1 MAQNY
6 TIKDIL
12 DRVRRNKRWP
22 DTKLIQKAYNYAL
35 LKHGDQKRKSGEPY
49 IVHPT
54 NVAYTIA
61 ELGLDE
67 QTICA
72 ALLHDVVEDT
82 DATYEDI
89 DKEFGTEVAEMVDGV
104 TKLKQIQYATIEE
117 NQVENY
123 RKMFLAMGKDI
134 RVIIIK
140 LADRLHNM
148 RTLEFLRKER
158 QIAIAQE
165 TMQLYAPLAN
175 RLGLYAMKWE
185 LEDLG
190 FKYLYPEEHDEL
202 VKGIEQKREERLK
215 FN

>member
-1 MAQNY
+1 MAHNK

-12 DRVRRNKRWP
+12 EKVKKIKRWP
-22 DTKLIQKAYNYAL
+22 DTRIIQKAYNYAV
-35 LKHGDQKRKSGEPY
+35 LKHGEQKRKSGEPY
-49 IVHPT
+49 IIHPT

-61 ELGLDE
+61 EIGLDE

-82 DATYEDI
+82 DAIYEDI
-89 DKEFGTEVAEMVDGV
+89 EREFGKEIAEMVDGV
-104 TKLKQIQYATIEE
+104 TKLKQIQHATIEE

-148 RTLEFLRKER
+148 RTLQHLKRDR
-158 QIAIAQE
+158 QIDI
-165 TMQLYAPLAN
+165 
-175 RLGLYAMKWE
+175 
-185 LEDLG
+185 
-190 FKYLYPEEHDEL
+190 
-202 VKGIEQKREERLK
+202 VKKK
-215 FN
+215 

>member
-1 MAQNY
+1 MTKNH
-6 TIKDIL
+6 TIKEIIDKAKK
-12 DRVRRNKRWP
+12 NKRWA
-22 DTKLIQKAYNYAL
+22 DTKLIQRAYNYAL

-49 IVHPT
+49 IIHPT

-82 DATYEDI
+82 DAGYEDI
-89 DKEFGTEVAEMVDGV
+89 EKEFGTEIAEMVDGV
-104 TKLKQIQYATIEE
+104 TKLKLIQHASIEE

-148 RTLEFLRKER
+148 RTLEFLKRDR
-158 QIAIAQE
+158 QIAISKE

-190 FKYLYPEEHDEL
+190 
-202 VKGIEQKREERLK
+202 
-215 FN
+215 

>member
-1 MAQNY
+1 MTQNH
-6 TIKDIL
+6 TIKDI
-12 DRVRRNKRWP
+12 VEKVKKNKRWP
-22 DTKLIQKAYNYAL
+22 DIKLIQRAYNYAL
-35 LKHGDQKRKSGEPY
+35 LKHGEQKRKSGEPY
-49 IVHPT
+49 IIHPT

-67 QTICA
+67 HTICA

-89 DKEFGTEVAEMVDGV
+89 EKEFGMEIAEMVDGV
-104 TKLKQIQYATIEE
+104 TKLKMIEHASIEE

-148 RTLEFLRKER
+148 RTLEFLKRDR
-158 QIAIAQE
+158 QLAISQE

-175 RLGLYAMKWE
+175 R
-185 LEDLG
+185 
-190 FKYLYPEEHDEL
+190 
-202 VKGIEQKREERLK
+202 
-215 FN
+215 

>member
-1 MAQNY
+1 MAENH
-6 TIKDIL
+6 TIKEIIE
-12 DRVRRNKRWP
+12 RVKKNKRWP
-22 DTKLIQKAYNYAL
+22 DVKIIQKAYNYAL
-35 LKHGDQKRKSGEPY
+35 EKHGTQLRKSGEPY
-49 IVHPT
+49 IIHPT

-89 DKEFGTEVAEMVDGV
+89 EREFGKEIADMVDGV
-104 TKLKQIQYATIEE
+104 TKLKQIGHASIEE

-148 RTLEFLRKER
+148 KTLEFLRRDR
-158 QIAIAQE
+158 QIAISTE

-175 RLGLYAMKWE
+175 RLGLYSMIWE
-185 LEDLG
+185 
-190 FKYLYPEEHDEL
+190 
-202 VKGIEQKREERLK
+202 
-215 FN
+215 